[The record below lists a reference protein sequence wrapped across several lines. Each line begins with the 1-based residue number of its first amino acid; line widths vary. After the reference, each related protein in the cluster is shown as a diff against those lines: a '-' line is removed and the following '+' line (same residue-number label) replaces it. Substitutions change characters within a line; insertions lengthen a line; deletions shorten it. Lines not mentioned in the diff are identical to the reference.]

1 MRLHFEYC
9 LQFWAHH
16 YKKDIEALES
26 VQRRATNL
34 VRSLENRP
42 YEEWLR
48 ELGLFSLEKRSLRGD
63 LLALCNYLKGDWS
76 QVEVRLFSKVTA
88 IG

>member
-1 MRLHFEYC
+1 MGPGC
-9 LQFWAHH
+9 
-16 YKKDIEALES
+16 KKDSEALEC
-26 VQRRATNL
+26 VQRRTMKW
-34 VRSLENRP
+34 VRGLEHRP

-48 ELGLFSLEKRSLRGD
+48 ELGLFSLEKRTLRGD